1 MAGVGPVRFTI
12 DGASGTA
19 PFDQVRSQIVAAVR
33 SGQLIAGSKLPTV
46 RALAATLD
54 LAPNTVAKAYRELE
68 KDGVIETRGRSGTFV
83 AAGGDPSAGAVQLAA
98 TEYVRAARRAGIDD
112 EVALRYVRTALADS

>member
-1 MAGVGPVRFTI
+1 MRFTI

-112 EVALRYVRTALADS
+112 EVALRYVRMALADS